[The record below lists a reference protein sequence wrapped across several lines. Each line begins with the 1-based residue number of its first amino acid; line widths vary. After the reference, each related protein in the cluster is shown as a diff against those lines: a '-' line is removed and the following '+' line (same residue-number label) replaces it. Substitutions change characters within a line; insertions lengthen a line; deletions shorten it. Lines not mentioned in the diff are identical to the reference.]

1 LIVFL
6 DILFHSLIV
15 VEETLAQKN
24 TSEFYLSIY
33 NGKNL
38 PGKLFYEKIF
48 IGKKEKAPEK

>member
-1 LIVFL
+1 L